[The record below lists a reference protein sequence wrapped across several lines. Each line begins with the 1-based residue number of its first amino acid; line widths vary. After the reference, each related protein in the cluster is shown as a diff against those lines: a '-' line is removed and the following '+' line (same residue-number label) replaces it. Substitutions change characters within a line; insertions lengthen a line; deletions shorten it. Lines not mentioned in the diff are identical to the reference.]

1 MGAVILTVSK
11 LQMYFGATLMFIAL
25 LVFLLQILSV
35 LAVEVDM
42 PWKNDLNE
50 KYGESF
56 RAWTEDDLSP
66 AVRGVVALF
75 HIIRWQ
81 QSYALFFLLI
91 SF

>member
-1 MGAVILTVSK
+1 MLTVSK
-11 LQMYFGATLMFIAL
+11 LLMYFGATLMFIEL

-56 RAWTEDDLSP
+56 RAWTEEDLSP
-66 AVRGVVALF
+66 AVRGVVGAFSHNQMATIVCFVLST
-75 HIIRWQ
+75 HI
-81 QSYALFFLLI
+81 F
-91 SF
+91 